1 MGKTLLESFYE
12 SNFSEALIPRMCGFR
27 CVLVM
32 TELKFF
38 SLLGYF
44 LFLDLRSLF
53 PASHLS
59 FLLLVVLVASILNMN
74 IWQKNLNVEVLQIK
88 ETNKHHNVGR
98 LLV

>member
-38 SLLGYF
+38 SLLFPVSRFKVTVSCFPFIFSLVSSISCQHFEHEY
-44 LFLDLRSLF
+44 LAEKLKCRS
-53 PASHLS
+53 SS
-59 FLLLVVLVASILNMN
+59 N
-74 IWQKNLNVEVLQIK
+74 
-88 ETNKHHNVGR
+88 
-98 LLV
+98 